1 MEIKQAEQNWRE
13 ISEEVI
19 TGMREWREQHPQAT
33 MKKIESTL
41 DEKLA
46 RLRARMLQDTAL
58 ASRARDWREGEGVN
72 CPECETNLKP
82 RGKQKRQL
90 QTHGGEEV
98 VLRREYGECP
108 NCGVG
113 LFPPGR
119 RVGVVAGE
127 FDTACSRMFGEVRN
141 VDTLI

>member
-1 MEIKQAEQNWRE
+1 MEIKQAEQRWRE

-33 MKKIESTL
+33 MKEIESTL

-58 ASRARDWREGEGVN
+58 ASRARDWRGAGEAVN
-72 CPECETNLKP
+72 CRECETKLEA

-98 VLRREYGECP
+98 VLSREYGECP
-108 NCGVG
+108 KCGVG
-113 LFPPGR
+113 LFPPG
-119 RVGVVAGE
+119 
-127 FDTACSRMFGEVRN
+127 
-141 VDTLI
+141 

>member
-1 MEIKQAEQNWRE
+1 MDIKQAEERWRE

-33 MKKIESTL
+33 MKEIESAL
-41 DEKLA
+41 DERLA

-58 ASRARDWREGEGVN
+58 ASRARDWRGEGEEVK
-72 CPECETNLKP
+72 CPECETKLEP

-108 NCGVG
+108 KCGVG
-113 LFPPGR
+113 LFPPG
-119 RVGVVAGE
+119 
-127 FDTACSRMFGEVRN
+127 
-141 VDTLI
+141 

>member
-1 MEIKQAEQNWRE
+1 MEIKQAEQSWRE

-19 TGMREWREQHPQAT
+19 PGMREWREQHPQAT
-33 MKKIESTL
+33 LREIESTL

-58 ASRARDWREGEGVN
+58 ASRARDWRGEGKGVN
-72 CPECETNLKP
+72 CPECGTELNP
-82 RGKQKRQL
+82 RGKQQRQL

-108 NCGVG
+108 ACGVG
-113 LFPPGR
+113 FFPPG
-119 RVGVVAGE
+119 
-127 FDTACSRMFGEVRN
+127 
-141 VDTLI
+141 